1 MNKESRQDFTQD
13 FRKEAEELL
22 ELQEENLSDFALF
35 LSVMR
40 YKKAYQNVLSII
52 MEERELRLSQVHVEE
67 VILNKSGKRAIRLDA
82 RAQDEKG
89 RNFAAEMQNDT
100 SQDDVRKR
108 ARFYQSLLDTPILK
122 AGRKTKYK
130 ELPPTV
136 IIFITQDDIFRRD
149 LAKYTFRERCEEAD
163 DLYLED
169 GTTKIFLNMKSKNDK

>member
-1 MNKESRQDFTQD
+1 MNKESRQDFTED

-22 ELQEENLSDFALF
+22 EFQEENLSDFALF

-67 VILNKSGKRAIRLDA
+67 VILNKSGRRAIRLDA

-122 AGRKTKYK
+122 AGRKTKYYEK
-130 ELPPTV
+130 QEWFTG
-136 IIFITQDDIFRRD
+136 
-149 LAKYTFRERCEEAD
+149 AD
-163 DLYLED
+163 
-169 GTTKIFLNMKSKNDK
+169 KSAAVYEKDNAG